1 MPVHAVH
8 VNTLNSSLLGPNL
21 WSMVMLW
28 LLRNTTV
35 ELHKFIM
42 YRVHA
47 VLLCCAVL
55 VSRHVSIC
63 PGSFS
68 VCDNETLF
76 LVVGDEWTGTGECV
90 SE

>member
-1 MPVHAVH
+1 
-8 VNTLNSSLLGPNL
+8 
-21 WSMVMLW
+21 MVMLW
-28 LLRNTTV
+28 LYVIQEWSYTSY
-35 ELHKFIM
+35 M

-55 VSRHVSIC
+55 SPGMSVFVREVSAFAT
-63 PGSFS
+63 FS
-68 VCDNETLF
+68 LF